1 MGYII
6 FISVFNVTRN
16 WQEAGFL
23 FQRLLLLL
31 LYYYYYYYI
40 IIIIIITIIII
51 IIIIIKMYLKGV
63 PFFNGRCTQIS
74 TFPVKS

>member
-40 IIIIIITIIII
+40 IIIIITIII

>member
-31 LYYYYYYYI
+31 LYYYYYY
-40 IIIIIITIIII
+40 IIIIITIIIII

>member
-31 LYYYYYYYI
+31 LYYYYYY
-40 IIIIIITIIII
+40 IIIIIITIIIII

>member
-31 LYYYYYYYI
+31 YYYYYYYYYI
-40 IIIIIITIIII
+40 IIIITIII

-74 TFPVKS
+74 IFPVKS

>member
-31 LYYYYYYYI
+31 LYYYYYYI